1 MLTLQ
6 FVAYDEIAELS
17 SKRRINKLLTIVKK
31 NSVVL
36 LQGQLKPTEETALI
50 QKTMEDISRTF
61 KGIELCTVLPESKN
75 KQNWVENAKT
85 MLVRKLIGNRDGF
98 TIIGPATVVKEIKK
112 NPQKVELLIKKA
124 RGRK

>member
-6 FVAYDEIAELS
+6 FVPYEEIAELS

-36 LQGQLKPTEETALI
+36 MQGQLRPTEETALI

-61 KGIELCTVLPESKN
+61 KGIELCTVLPEAKN
-75 KQNWVENAKT
+75 KANWVESAKT

-98 TIIGPATVVKEIKK
+98 TIIGPATIVKEIKK

-124 RGRK
+124 RGKK